1 MVILS
6 PVETQVGATL
16 NLPGKMYWVGAERG
30 PEGGLSGWW
39 GEEGTQ
45 VLLPEAWIQ
54 PIVCKIFYLPML
66 IDIYYCISSFN
77 KLITGH

>member
-30 PEGGLSGWW
+30 PEGDLVVGGTR
-39 GEEGTQ
+39 GGTQ
-45 VLLPEAWIQ
+45 VLLPDARIQ
-54 PIVCKIFYLPML
+54 PIVVRLLYVTNDYCYLLFY
-66 IDIYYCISSFN
+66 F
-77 KLITGH
+77 